1 MCIRDSKMVGY
12 EILLGSFE
20 LSKKAEVKSIIEET
34 ENISEINSLSDA
46 FQFYVKTSSRKLNKT
61 AQQEIGRMVRWL
73 GPDRTIETITPSEI
87 GVYSDEFAKRS
98 STDTS
103 PQKVAHIKKFLAFLR
118 SSEMT
123 NSNLASHL
131 RMKKSNVGK
140 ITKKLEDSK
149 VQQINLTEAGYK
161 DYEKQLKDYKS
172 ERPQLA
178 EEVRRAAADG
188 DIRENA
194 PLDAAR
200 EKIEM
205 VNSKIFEIESILKI
219 ANIID
224 NTSGGDRIVIG
235 SKVSVKNH
243 NSNNNYDYQLV
254 EANEANP
261 LLGKISSVSPVGSA
275 ILGRRMGDEVTVS
288 TPGGEQIYTIDSI
301 N

>member
-1 MCIRDSKMVGY
+1 
-12 EILLGSFE
+12 
-20 LSKKAEVKSIIEET
+20 LSKETKVEE
-34 ENISEINSLSDA
+34 NDIKSEIDNLSAA
-46 FQFYVKTSSRKLNKT
+46 FQFYVQSSSRKLNNT

-73 GPDRTIETITPSEI
+73 GAERVVETITPSEI
-87 GVYSDEFAKRS
+87 GLYSDEFAKRS
-98 STDTS
+98 STTTS

-118 SSEMT
+118 TSELT
-123 NSNLASHL
+123 DSNLASHL

-140 ITKKLEDSK
+140 ITKKLEDTK
-149 VQQINLTEAGYK
+149 VEQINLTEAGYK
-161 DYEKQLKDYKS
+161 DYLKQLKDYKS

-178 EEVRRAAADG
+178 DEVRRAAADG

-205 VNSKIFEIESILKI
+205 VNSKIFEIEAILKV

-243 NSNNNYDYQLV
+243 QNQNNYDYQLV

-275 ILGRRMGDEVTVS
+275 ILGRRIGDEVTVS

>member
-1 MCIRDSKMVGY
+1 MSK
-12 EILLGSFE
+12 ES
-20 LSKKAEVKSIIEET
+20 EVKTKVEEKD
-34 ENISEINSLSDA
+34 IKSEIDNLSAA
-46 FQFYVKTSSRKLNKT
+46 FQYYVQSSSRKLNNT

-73 GPDRTIETITPSEI
+73 GAERVVETITPSEI
-87 GVYSDEFAKRS
+87 GLYSDEFAKRS
-98 STDTS
+98 STTTS

-118 SSEMT
+118 TSELT

-140 ITKKLEDSK
+140 ITKKLEDTK
-149 VQQINLTEAGYK
+149 VEQINLTEAGYK
-161 DYEKQLKDYKS
+161 DYLKQLKDYKS

-178 EEVRRAAADG
+178 DEVRRAAADG

-205 VNSKIFEIESILKI
+205 VNSKIFEIEAILKV

-243 NSNNNYDYQLV
+243 QNQNNYDYQLV

-275 ILGRRMGDEVTVS
+275 ILGRRIGDEVTVS

>member
-1 MCIRDSKMVGY
+1 MVGY

-46 FQFYVKTSSRKLNKT
+46 FQFYVKTSSRKLNNT

-73 GPDRTIETITPSEI
+73 GPDRTVETITPSEI

>member
-1 MCIRDSKMVGY
+1 MSKETKV
-12 EILLGSFE
+12 
-20 LSKKAEVKSIIEET
+20 EE
-34 ENISEINSLSDA
+34 NDIKSEIDNLSAA
-46 FQFYVKTSSRKLNKT
+46 FQYYVQSSSRKLNNT

-73 GPDRTIETITPSEI
+73 GAERVVKTITPSEI
-87 GVYSDEFAKRS
+87 GLYSDEFAKRS
-98 STDTS
+98 STTTS
-103 PQKVAHIKKFLAFLR
+103 PQKVSHIKKFLAFLR
-118 SSEMT
+118 TSELT
-123 NSNLASHL
+123 DSNLASHL

-140 ITKKLEDSK
+140 ITKKLEDTK
-149 VQQINLTEAGYK
+149 VEQINLTEAGYK
-161 DYEKQLKDYKS
+161 DYLKQLKDYKS

-178 EEVRRAAADG
+178 DEVRRAAADG

-205 VNSKIFEIESILKI
+205 VNSKIFEIEAILKV

-243 NSNNNYDYQLV
+243 QNQNNYDYQLV

-275 ILGRRMGDEVTVS
+275 ILGRRIGDEVTVS

>member
-1 MCIRDSKMVGY
+1 MVGN
-12 EILLGSFE
+12 EILLGSYE
-20 LSKKAEVKSIIEET
+20 LSKKAEVKSIVQET
-34 ENISEINSLSDA
+34 EIISEINSLSDA
-46 FQFYVKTSSRKLNKT
+46 FQFYVKTSSRKLNNT

>member
-1 MCIRDSKMVGY
+1 MSK
-12 EILLGSFE
+12 ES
-20 LSKKAEVKSIIEET
+20 EVKTKVEEKD
-34 ENISEINSLSDA
+34 IKSEIDNLSAA
-46 FQFYVKTSSRKLNKT
+46 FQYYVQSSSRKLNNT

-73 GPDRTIETITPSEI
+73 GAERVVETITPSEI
-87 GVYSDEFAKRS
+87 GLYSDEFAKRS
-98 STDTS
+98 STTTS

-118 SSEMT
+118 TSELT

-140 ITKKLEDSK
+140 ITKKLEDTK

-161 DYEKQLKDYKS
+161 DYLKQLKDYKS

-178 EEVRRAAADG
+178 DEVRRAAADG

-205 VNSKIFEIESILKI
+205 VNSKIFEIEAILKV

-224 NTSGGDRIVIG
+224 NTPGGDRIVIG

-243 NSNNNYDYQLV
+243 QNENNYEYQLV

-275 ILGRRMGDEVTVS
+275 ILGRRIGDEVTVS

>member
-1 MCIRDSKMVGY
+1 MSKETKV
-12 EILLGSFE
+12 
-20 LSKKAEVKSIIEET
+20 EE
-34 ENISEINSLSDA
+34 NDIKSEIDNLSAA
-46 FQFYVKTSSRKLNKT
+46 FQYYVQSSSRKLNNT
-61 AQQEIGRMVRWL
+61 AQHEIGRMVRWL
-73 GPDRTIETITPSEI
+73 GAERVVKTITPSEI
-87 GVYSDEFAKRS
+87 GLYSDEFAKRS
-98 STDTS
+98 STTTS

-118 SSEMT
+118 TSELT
-123 NSNLASHL
+123 DSNLASHL

-140 ITKKLEDSK
+140 ITKKLEDTK
-149 VQQINLTEAGYK
+149 VEQINLTEAGYK
-161 DYEKQLKDYKS
+161 DYLKQLKDYKS

-178 EEVRRAAADG
+178 DEVRRAAADG

-205 VNSKIFEIESILKI
+205 VNSKIFEIEAILKV

-243 NSNNNYDYQLV
+243 QNQNNYDYQLV

-275 ILGRRMGDEVTVS
+275 ILGRRIGDEVTVS

>member
-1 MCIRDSKMVGY
+1 MSKETKV
-12 EILLGSFE
+12 
-20 LSKKAEVKSIIEET
+20 EE
-34 ENISEINSLSDA
+34 NDIKSEIDNLSAA
-46 FQFYVKTSSRKLNKT
+46 FQYYVQSSSRKLNNT

-73 GPDRTIETITPSEI
+73 GAERVVKTITPSEI
-87 GVYSDEFAKRS
+87 GLYSDEFAKRS
-98 STDTS
+98 STTTS

-118 SSEMT
+118 TSELT
-123 NSNLASHL
+123 DSNLASHL

-140 ITKKLEDSK
+140 ITKKLEDTK
-149 VQQINLTEAGYK
+149 VEQINLTEAGYK
-161 DYEKQLKDYKS
+161 DYLKQLKDYKS

-178 EEVRRAAADG
+178 DEVRRAAADG

-205 VNSKIFEIESILKI
+205 VNSKIFEIEAILKV

-243 NSNNNYDYQLV
+243 QNQNNYDYQLV

-275 ILGRRMGDEVTVS
+275 ILGRRIGDEVTVS

>member
-1 MCIRDSKMVGY
+1 
-12 EILLGSFE
+12 
-20 LSKKAEVKSIIEET
+20 LSKESEVKTKVEEKD
-34 ENISEINSLSDA
+34 IKSEIDNLSAA
-46 FQFYVKTSSRKLNKT
+46 FQYYVQSSSRKLNNT

-73 GPDRTIETITPSEI
+73 GAERVVETITPSEI
-87 GVYSDEFAKRS
+87 GLYSDEFAKRS
-98 STDTS
+98 STTTS
-103 PQKVAHIKKFLAFLR
+103 PQKVAHIKKFLVFLR
-118 SSEMT
+118 TSELT

-140 ITKKLEDSK
+140 ITKKLEDTK
-149 VQQINLTEAGYK
+149 VEQINLTEAGYK
-161 DYEKQLKDYKS
+161 DYLKQLKDYKS

-178 EEVRRAAADG
+178 DEVRRAAADG

-205 VNSKIFEIESILKI
+205 VNSKIFEIEAILKV

-224 NTSGGDRIVIG
+224 NTTGGDRIVIG

-243 NSNNNYDYQLV
+243 QNENNYEYQLV

-275 ILGRRMGDEVTVS
+275 ILGRRIGDEVTVS

>member
-1 MCIRDSKMVGY
+1 
-12 EILLGSFE
+12 
-20 LSKKAEVKSIIEET
+20 LSKESEVKTKVEEKD
-34 ENISEINSLSDA
+34 IKSEIDNLSAA
-46 FQFYVKTSSRKLNKT
+46 FQYYVQSSSRKLNNT

-73 GPDRTIETITPSEI
+73 GADRVVETITPSEI
-87 GVYSDEFAKRS
+87 GLYSDEFAKRS
-98 STDTS
+98 STTTS

-118 SSEMT
+118 TSELT

-140 ITKKLEDSK
+140 ITKKLEDTK
-149 VQQINLTEAGYK
+149 VEQINLTEAGYK
-161 DYEKQLKDYKS
+161 DYLKQLKDYKS

-178 EEVRRAAADG
+178 DEVRRAAADG

-205 VNSKIFEIESILKI
+205 VNSKIFEIEAILKV

-224 NTSGGDRIVIG
+224 NTTGGDRIVIG

-243 NSNNNYDYQLV
+243 QNENNYEYQLV

-275 ILGRRMGDEVTVS
+275 ILGRRIGDEVTVS